1 MPLRESSLPSVTV
14 HLIFL
19 SRPIVRIFRALMV
32 ILPLVVA
39 DCFVAKHA
47 LAATL
52 TVSLTSSLEERK
64 LELKS
69 EQSAAVIVYLRS
81 AGQTL
86 DGYKIALVN
95 NATRKSERIGVS
107 DIHGIV
113 RFNGISAGSF
123 TVLLSRPKN
132 RTGSRSVNLG
142 DVVLEIEKSE
152 SSNEH

>member
-1 MPLRESSLPSVTV
+1 VP
-14 HLIFL
+14 LIFL
-19 SRPIVRIFRALMV
+19 SRPIARVLVALAIIVPLIAAQIFA
-32 ILPLVVA
+32 
-39 DCFVAKHA
+39 AKHA

-52 TVSLTSSLEERK
+52 AVSLTNSYEERK

-69 EQSAAVIVYLRS
+69 GQTAEVIVYLKS

-95 NATRKSERIGVS
+95 NATRRSERLANS
-107 DIHGIV
+107 DLHGIV
-113 RFNGISAGSF
+113 RFKGISAGSF

-132 RTGSRSVNLG
+132 RVGSRSVNLG

-152 SSNEH
+152 PSNDH